1 VLLSIT
7 VSLAYFM
14 ISGPVTYKTGV
25 GEQVSF
31 PLPDG
36 SVVTLNAQSSLQLA
50 YTERQR
56 NVRLIGGEAFFDVA
70 KDPDRP
76 FEVHTKS
83 AVARAVGT
91 RFNVRFR
98 GKNTTVTVVEGIV
111 DVRPGPARGDR
122 PRGAADPSV
131 SVDAPGAGLPTVDK
145 AAAQPQTVRLTVGQ
159 QAKVPPRAGRVA
171 VTEIKT
177 DKATSWR
184 ERRLVFDSWA
194 LSAVVEEFN
203 LYNEQRIEVQDAGL
217 AEQSISG
224 VFSADD
230 RASFVLFLAEADL
243 AVAQTRADGTIVL
256 RSPGGAR

>member
-1 VLLSIT
+1 
-7 VSLAYFM
+7 
-14 ISGPVTYKTGV
+14 
-25 GEQVSF
+25 
-31 PLPDG
+31 
-36 SVVTLNAQSSLQLA
+36 
-50 YTERQR
+50 
-56 NVRLIGGEAFFDVA
+56 
-70 KDPDRP
+70 
-76 FEVHTKS
+76 
-83 AVARAVGT
+83 
-91 RFNVRFR
+91 
-98 GKNTTVTVVEGIV
+98 
-111 DVRPGPARGDR
+111 
-122 PRGAADPSV
+122 
-131 SVDAPGAGLPTVDK
+131 
-145 AAAQPQTVRLTVGQ
+145 VRLTVGQ

-194 LSAVVEEFN
+194 LSAVVAEFN

-230 RASFVLFLAEADL
+230 RVSFVLFLAEADL